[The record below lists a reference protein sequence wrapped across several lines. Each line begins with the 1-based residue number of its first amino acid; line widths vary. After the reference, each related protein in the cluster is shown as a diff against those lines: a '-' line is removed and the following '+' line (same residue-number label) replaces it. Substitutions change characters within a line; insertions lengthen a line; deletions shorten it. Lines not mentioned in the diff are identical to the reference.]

1 MQADVS
7 SINSFAFFS
16 DSKTN
21 SRNKGKNL
29 TPKQKKEIQECFE
42 LFDDNGKGSMFP
54 KEFYIALICL
64 GFTYSEEVSAKLFK
78 QMDKNNNGKVE
89 LTEFTDMMTQ
99 HISERDE
106 RERIQ
111 LKKLMASL
119 EQEERVTPLDK
130 LRNLAQKMG
139 EDLSD
144 EELKNILEHGE
155 GNVGAGPN
163 FNNNVF
169 FEALYDI
176 TQPAAVRERLR

>member
-1 MQADVS
+1 
-7 SINSFAFFS
+7 
-16 DSKTN
+16 
-21 SRNKGKNL
+21 
-29 TPKQKKEIQECFE
+29 
-42 LFDDNGKGSMFP
+42 
-54 KEFYIALICL
+54 
-64 GFTYSEEVSAKLFK
+64 
-78 QMDKNNNGKVE
+78 
-89 LTEFTDMMTQ
+89 MTQ